1 MVRMIIEMLGNRSFT
16 LAQAG
21 NQLAIPGG
29 AKIFPRE
36 DQNVLNYVQY
46 F

>member
-16 LAQAG
+16 LAQAR
-21 NQLAIPGG
+21 NQLGTPRG
-29 AKIFPRE
+29 AKIFPRGN
-36 DQNVLNYVQY
+36 QNVLNYVQY